1 MLTRINVEMCFPYAT
16 HFKREPGTGG
26 VFAVGE
32 GAFKVEQSPYDL
44 NVIKPL
50 DYYYPPA
57 ELLEQMI
64 EDQEKGAEQSV
75 RYALA
80 LRDKYCR

>member
-1 MLTRINVEMCFPYAT
+1 
-16 HFKREPGTGG
+16 
-26 VFAVGE
+26 
-32 GAFKVEQSPYDL
+32 L
-44 NVIKPL
+44 N
-50 DYYYPPA
+50 YYYPPT